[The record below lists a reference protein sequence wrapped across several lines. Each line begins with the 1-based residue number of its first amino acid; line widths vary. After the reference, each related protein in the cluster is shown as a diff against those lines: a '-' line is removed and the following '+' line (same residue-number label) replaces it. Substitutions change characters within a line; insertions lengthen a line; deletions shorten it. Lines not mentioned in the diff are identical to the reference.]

1 MRIQVNLSD
10 EMNEKVN
17 EYSKKFGVTK
27 SQFCSMVI
35 GQAVMSYD
43 NALDIMG
50 SMKDVISE
58 QLKKSIDTVNEN
70 K

>member
-1 MRIQVNLSD
+1 MRVQVNLSD

-17 EYSKKFGVTK
+17 SYAKKFGVTK

-43 NALDIMG
+43 NALDVMG
-50 SMKDVISE
+50 SMKDVLAK
-58 QLKKSIDTVNEN
+58 QLEKSIDTVNQ

>member
-1 MRIQVNLSD
+1 MRVQVNLSD

-17 EYSKKFGVTK
+17 NYAKKFGVTK

-43 NALDIMG
+43 NALDVMG
-50 SMKDVISE
+50 SMKDVIAK
-58 QLKKSIDTVNEN
+58 QLEKSIDTVNQ